1 MTIQQLQYV
10 LEIRKT
16 GSISKA
22 AKNLY
27 LSQPNISNAIKNLE
41 RELGITIL
49 ERTPAGVELTR
60 AGRRLAERA
69 EGIISSLR
77 EVAEEQRQDSSTL
90 FRLLYPRYVPAFDA
104 FIELCRTVQDAPR
117 LQLACYIVSEAEQQ
131 VEMLYRKRCDMAVSL
146 WERSSSL
153 DKLCA
158 DLNVQKVALRRMP
171 YFVQLAEGHPLL
183 DGSPF
188 DPRRLADYPYVAFSD
203 GSAAGDRWAP
213 WENIINSD
221 KVIRVQS
228 TTSRVKLVAAT
239 HAFSL
244 VMPHTAA
251 YNRANHVV
259 QLPLHGKEATLG
271 YLYSRERGLPPL
283 GQDYIRLL
291 KAQLDQLEG

>member
-49 ERTPAGVELTR
+49 ERTAAGVDLTR

-69 EGIISSLR
+69 EGIIASLQD
-77 EVAEEQRQDSSTL
+77 VVEEQRREGSNV

-104 FIELCRTVQDAPR
+104 FTALCRTVQDEPR
-117 LQLACYIVSEAEQQ
+117 LQLSCYIVSEVDRQ
-131 VEMLYRKRCDMAVSL
+131 VEMLYRSRCDLAVAL
-146 WERSSSL
+146 WENRSGL

-158 DLNVQKVALRRMP
+158 DLNVQKVPLCRMP
-171 YFVQLAEGHPLL
+171 YYVQLAEGHPLL
-183 DGSPF
+183 DGAPF

-203 GSAAGDRWAP
+203 SSTADDIWGPWGDV
-213 WENIINSD
+213 INPD
-221 KVIRVQS
+221 RVIRVQS
-228 TTSRVKLVAAT
+228 TTSRVRVVAAT

-244 VMPHTAA
+244 VLPHPPA

-259 QLPLHGKEATLG
+259 QLPLHGNEGTFG

-283 GQDYIRLL
+283 GQVYIRLL
-291 KAQLDQLEG
+291 KRQLDELEG